1 MIEAVY
7 VKATRVA
14 MADHIGAEDIR
25 GEDRVTC
32 SLLTQ
37 AQSYGCSNRCAYT
50 DDNGVIVSNPRVVVE
65 VLSPTP
71 EATDLRVLPVL
82 C

>member
-37 AQSYGCSNRCAYT
+37 AQSYGCSNRCADT
-50 DDNGVIVSNPRVVVE
+50 DDNGVIVSNPPRRRRGAI
-65 VLSPTP
+65 SNP
-71 EATDLRVLPVL
+71 
-82 C
+82 